1 MLSREKIAGDVRV
14 GDQVAIMTRVAE
26 QDVDIFEE
34 EIFLLDLTR
43 CVLLIDGYNVIAPV
57 APPGRAS
64 DPRWLERERNLLL
77 NRLGSHLPEKVR
89 SLTCV
94 VFDASRPPLGVE
106 DHYRQDGLTVLF
118 AVNYP
123 EADDLLEEIIG
134 SVFSPKRLC
143 VVSSDHRIQAAAAR
157 RAATVFDSELWID
170 DLVDG
175 RVKLA
180 PGILSKMSGPTQENP
195 TPDRKNISEYPSPE
209 EVNQWLDEFDL

>member
-1 MLSREKIAGDVRV
+1 MSRGIIAGDVRV
-14 GDQVAIMTRVAE
+14 GEQFVIVKCVAE
-26 QDVDIFEE
+26 QDVDLFEE

-77 NRLGSHLPEKVR
+77 HRLGSYLPEKVR
-89 SLTCV
+89 RLTCV
-94 VFDASRPPLGVE
+94 VFDASRPPLGVK
-106 DHYRQDGLTVLF
+106 DHFRQYDLTVLF

-134 SVFSPKRLC
+134 SVSSPKRLC
-143 VVSSDHRIQAAAAR
+143 VVSSDHRIQAAATR

-175 RVKLA
+175 RVELA
-180 PGILSKMSGPTQENP
+180 PGILSKMSEPTQENP
-195 TPDRKNISEYPSPE
+195 TPDRKNISECPSPE